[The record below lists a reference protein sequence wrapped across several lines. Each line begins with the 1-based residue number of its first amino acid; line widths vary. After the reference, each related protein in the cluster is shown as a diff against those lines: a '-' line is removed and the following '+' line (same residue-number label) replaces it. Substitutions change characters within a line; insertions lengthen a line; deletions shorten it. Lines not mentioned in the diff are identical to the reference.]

1 MSYIFLDESGDL
13 GFDPEKNNS
22 KFFIVTFIFME
33 NKKPIEKVV
42 KKVHAGLRKKEIR
55 LSGGVLHCYKEK
67 PATRI
72 KLLKLLGEKEYNI
85 MVIYLNKDKVY
96 SKLREEKHI
105 LYNYVVNI
113 LLDRIM
119 TKKFVDKNKKIFLV
133 ASKRETNK
141 FLNDNFRSYLQK
153 QLEDNHK
160 LKIDIDIQTPA
171 KEKSLQAVDFVSWGI
186 FRKYE
191 KGEDTYYNLIK
202 EKVLEENALFK

>member
-1 MSYIFLDESGDL
+1 
-13 GFDPEKNNS
+13 
-22 KFFIVTFIFME
+22 ME

-42 KKVHAGLRKKEIR
+42 KKVHAGLRKKEIK

-72 KLLKLLGEKEYNI
+72 KLLKLLSEKECSI

-96 SKLREEKHI
+96 SKLREEKHL

-141 FLNDNFRSYLQK
+141 FLNDNFKSYLQK

-160 LKIDIDIQTPA
+160 LKIDIYIQTAA

>member
-153 QLEDNHK
+153 
-160 LKIDIDIQTPA
+160 
-171 KEKSLQAVDFVSWGI
+171 
-186 FRKYE
+186 
-191 KGEDTYYNLIK
+191 
-202 EKVLEENALFK
+202 